1 MAMPKFSALC
11 GAGLLCLAVSTSYA
25 QTADSTAGKLLNY
38 PTRFLGK
45 LQSKLTGLNGQLANQ
60 SQQYLQKMARREARL
75 QQKLMSSDSAGAKQL
90 FAGSAQQYAALIQ
103 KFKTDTGSSHQQL
116 SGQYQPYADSLQGEL
131 AFLKKNPQLLSST
144 PPTALQGSIS
154 QLQAMQAKL
163 QVTTEANVFIQQR
176 RQQIMQYLSQHSS
189 LQGLESK
196 YTSGINQEAY
206 YYTQRVNQYRE
217 MLNDPGN
224 LGQKAISMVSGL
236 PAYQNFMKANGQL
249 AGMFKLPGGGGT
261 GGSAQPLPGLQTH
274 SQITSQVQSQVSS
287 ASSGNSGGGDGMGQI
302 QSKVQAAQS
311 QLDSYK
317 SKLSQLGAGGTL
329 ADGSGFRPNDQKT
342 KTFWHRLEYG
352 VNFQTTTSSYYYPT
366 TTNFGASLGY
376 RLGHNNVIGIGASYA
391 MGWGSSIQHVSITGQ
406 GVGLRSFLQIGIKN
420 GFSATGGFEYNYTTQ
435 FTNLQQLRQIQNWTR
450 SGLIGLSKTVS
461 TKSRVF
467 SKTQVQ
473 LLWDFLSYSQVP
485 KTEPLVFRLGYNF

>member
-1 MAMPKFSALC
+1 MC
-11 GAGLLCLAVSTSYA
+11 GAALLCLAVSTTYA

-45 LQSKLTGLNGQLANQ
+45 LQSKLSGLNSSLASQ
-60 SQQYLQKMARREARL
+60 SQQYLEKMARREAKL
-75 QQKLMSSDSAGAKQL
+75 QQKLMASDSIGAKQL

-103 KFKTDTGSSHQQL
+103 KLKTDTGSQHQQL

-131 AFLKKNPQLLSST
+131 AFLKKNPQLLNNANSA
-144 PPTALQGSIS
+144 ALQGSMS
-154 QLQAMQAKL
+154 QLQAMQARL
-163 QVTTEANVFIQQR
+163 QVTTEANSFIQQR

-189 LQGLESK
+189 VQGLESR
-196 YTSGINQEAY
+196 YTSGINQDAY
-206 YYTQRVNQYRE
+206 YYSQQINAYRQ
-217 MLNDPGN
+217 MLNDPGK
-224 LGQKAISMVSGL
+224 LGQKALSMVSGL

-249 AGMFKLPGGGGT
+249 AGMFKLPSAAGAGCT
-261 GGSAQPLPGLQTH
+261 AQPLPGLQTH
-274 SQITSQVQSQVSS
+274 SQIASQVQSQVNGG
-287 ASSGNSGGGDGMGQI
+287 ASGSPGGGDGMGQI

-329 ADGSGFRPNDQKT
+329 ADASGFRPNDQKT

-376 RLGHNNVIGIGASYA
+376 RLGHNNVVGIGASYA
-391 MGWGSSIQHVSITGQ
+391 MGWGSSIQHISITGQ

-435 FTNLQQLRQIQNWTR
+435 FTNLQQLRRIENWTR

-467 SKTQVQ
+467 KKTQVQ
-473 LLWDFLSYSQVP
+473 LLWDFLSYQQVP
-485 KTEPLVFRLGYNF
+485 KTEPVLFRIGYNF

>member
-11 GAGLLCLAVSTSYA
+11 GAVLLCLAVSTVYS
-25 QTADSTAGKLLNY
+25 QSADSTAGKLLNY

-45 LQSKLTGLNGQLANQ
+45 LQARLTGLNSSLAAE
-60 SQQYLQKMARREARL
+60 SQQYLTKMARREAKL
-75 QQKLMSSDSAGAKQL
+75 QQKLMASDSAGTKQL

-103 KFKTDTGSSHQQL
+103 KLNTDTGSPHQQL

-131 AFLKKNPQLLSST
+131 AFLKKNTQLLNSPAPSS
-144 PPTALQGSIS
+144 LQGSMS
-154 QLQAMQAKL
+154 QLQAMQARL

-176 RQQIMQYLSQHSS
+176 RQQIIQYLSQHSS

-196 YTSGINQEAY
+196 YTTGINQDAY
-206 YYTQRVNQYRE
+206 YYSQQISQYKA
-217 MLNDPGN
+217 MLNDPGK
-224 LGQKAISMVSGL
+224 LGQKALSMVSGL
-236 PAYQNFMKANGQL
+236 PAYQHFMKANGQL
-249 AGMFKLPGGGGT
+249 AGMFKLPNAGGS

-274 SQITSQVQSQVSS
+274 SQIASQVQSQVN
-287 ASSGNSGGGDGMGQI
+287 AGASGNSGGGDGMGQI

-317 SKLSQLGAGGTL
+317 SKVSQLGAGGTL
-329 ADGSGFRPNDQKT
+329 AAASGFRPNEQKT

-376 RLGHNNVIGIGASYA
+376 HLGHNNVVGIGASYA
-391 MGWGSSIQHVSITGQ
+391 MGWGSSIRHVSITGQ

-420 GFSATGGFEYNYTTQ
+420 GFAATGGFEYNYTTQ
-435 FTNLQQLRQIQNWTR
+435 FTNLQQLRRMENWTR

-467 SKTQVQ
+467 KKTQVQ
-473 LLWDFLSYSQVP
+473 LLWDFLSYQQVP
-485 KTEPLVFRLGYNF
+485 QTEPLLFRIGYTF